1 MHVTG
6 NARRTKRGTVSAKT
20 MVTATAAAALL
31 LLLPAAAVSQTPGV
45 RKIGPK
51 GGGACASAT
60 DCQLAGECKDSRCSC
75 DPGWTG
81 PLCSM
86 LDLAP
91 LPVGYKGGAWNAELS
106 PHSSWGAAPLH
117 IDGKYHGWFNQLP
130 DKCGLSSWLPGSY
143 IQHGVADSPLGPFKL
158 VNDTPPTDGKRNPLS
173 GAGEASFATNP
184 HVAYVKPEKRYLL
197 FFNGRAWPA
206 NDLVNCW
213 PADNK
218 TDTDGSHYHGGGA
231 CTSNADCAGAFAGT
245 GAHQG
250 GAANICGTDGR
261 CSCEHH
267 SMGAHCDIIT
277 ETVNV
282 ASSLS
287 PNVSKQPCPPARPH
301 LFLSLSPGVS
311 RGCTARC
318 ISRDRAAVGLLAS
331 APLRLHERTRQKS
344 PALAPALAPRG
355 AF

>member
-1 MHVTG
+1 
-6 NARRTKRGTVSAKT
+6 
-20 MVTATAAAALL
+20 MVTATAAALL
-31 LLLPAAAVSQTPGV
+31 LLLPAASVFQTPGV

-60 DCQLAGECKDSRCSC
+60 DCQLAGECKDSKCSC

-91 LPVGYKGGAWNAELS
+91 LPVGYEGGAWNAELS

-250 GAANICGTDGR
+250 GAANICGTDGK

-301 LFLSLSPGVS
+301 LSLSLSPGVS